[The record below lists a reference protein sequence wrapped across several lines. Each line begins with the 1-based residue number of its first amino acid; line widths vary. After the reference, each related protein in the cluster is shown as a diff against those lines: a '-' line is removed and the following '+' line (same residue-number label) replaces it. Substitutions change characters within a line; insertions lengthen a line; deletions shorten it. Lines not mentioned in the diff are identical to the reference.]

1 MFYIKGKIF
10 DCFVQVITSPYQI
23 CLIKIWFVQV
33 VPMLQRPDNKPVL
46 LWAAVLHAI
55 LSYLISRNVAII
67 IWHCFCYHTTSR
79 YYRVLIRF
87 PVYFAKLR
95 NWYILAEVA
104 LSHHINSSCQSEK
117 YSTNWGRME
126 KWKEKRF
133 IVVASPPPNIDLGDR
148 CL

>member
-104 LSHHINSSCQSEK
+104 LSSHQFLLPVWKVLYKLRKNGK
-117 YSTNWGRME
+117 ME
-126 KWKEKRF
+126 RKKRF